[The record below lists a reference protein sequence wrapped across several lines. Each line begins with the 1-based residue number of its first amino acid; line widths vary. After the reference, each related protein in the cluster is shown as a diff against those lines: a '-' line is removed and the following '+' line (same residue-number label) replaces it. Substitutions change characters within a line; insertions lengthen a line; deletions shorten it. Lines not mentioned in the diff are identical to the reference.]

1 VKKLKRIAWISAAV
15 VVGLPLLLVVLALLL
30 YEFFDRGTD
39 TLVVGNETREY
50 LLYVPESYEAA
61 KPVPLVISLHG
72 AALWPRMQRVISGW
86 NDVADEEGFIVV
98 YPAGLPIV
106 AGHWLRVWRLWSGL
120 TGSDDTAPETR
131 FIADLIDALIAQ
143 YNIDPTRIYADGYSN
158 GGGMANLLAC
168 RLPDRFAAIG
178 AVAATRLSW
187 DRCDGFKPTPLIAIH
202 GTADDGVPYDGGTGS
217 AFDDYEWD
225 SIATWI
231 GGWAQRNGCGS
242 SPRESVVAAD
252 VQRVEYSDCASGA
265 NVVLYTV
272 EGGGHAW
279 PGRPSPEVFVG
290 HVSNSINA
298 TRELWAFYRKHR
310 RATEQR
316 VTD

>member
-1 VKKLKRIAWISAAV
+1 MKLKRIAWISAAV

-30 YEFFDRGTD
+30 YEFLDRGTD
-39 TLVVGNETREY
+39 TLVVGDETREY
-50 LLYVPESYEAA
+50 LLYVPESYDAA

-72 AALWPRMQRVISGW
+72 AVLWPRMQRVISGW
-86 NDVADEEGFIVV
+86 NDIADEEGFIVV

-106 AGHWLRVWRLWSGL
+106 AGHWLRIWRLWSGL
-120 TGSDDTAPETR
+120 TGSDDSALEIR
-131 FIADLIDALIAQ
+131 FISDLIDTLSAQ

-187 DRCDGFKPTPLIAIH
+187 DQCEGFRPTPLLAIH
-202 GTADDGVPYDGGTGS
+202 GTADDGVPYDGGTGA
-217 AFDDYEWD
+217 AFDDYPWD
-225 SIATWI
+225 SIAAWI

-252 VQRVEYSDCASGA
+252 VKRLEYSDCTSGA
-265 NVVLYTV
+265 GVVLYTV

>member
-1 VKKLKRIAWISAAV
+1 MGLPALV
-15 VVGLPLLLVVLALLL
+15 VVLVLLL
-30 YEFFDRGTD
+30 YEYLDRGTD

-50 LLYVPESYEAA
+50 LLYVPKSYDAA

-72 AALWPRMQRVISGW
+72 AALWPRMQKVTSGW
-86 NDVADEEGFIVV
+86 NDIADEEGFIVV

-106 AGHWLRVWRLWSGL
+106 AGHWLRIWRLWSGL
-120 TGSDDTAPETR
+120 TGSDDTAQEIR
-131 FIADLIDALIAQ
+131 FISGLIDALSVR

-187 DRCDGFKPTPLIAIH
+187 DQCGGFKPTPLLAIH
-202 GTADDGVPYDGGTGS
+202 GTADRGVPYEGGTGTGGNQ
-217 AFDDYEWD
+217 WD
-225 SIATWI
+225 SIAVWI
-231 GGWAQRNGCGS
+231 GGWVQRNNCV
-242 SPRESVVAAD
+242 PFPVESVVAAD
-252 VQRVEYSDCASGA
+252 VQRAEYSDCASGA
-265 NVVLYTV
+265 DVVLYTV

-279 PGRPSPEVFVG
+279 PGRPSPEVLVG
-290 HVSNSINA
+290 HVSNGIHA

-310 RATEQR
+310 RPTTAQR
-316 VTD
+316 LTD